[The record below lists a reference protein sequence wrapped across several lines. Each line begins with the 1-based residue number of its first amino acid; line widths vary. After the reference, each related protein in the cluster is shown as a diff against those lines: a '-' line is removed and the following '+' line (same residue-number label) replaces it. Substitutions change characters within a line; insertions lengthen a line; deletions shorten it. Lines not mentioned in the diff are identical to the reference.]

1 MQFQNSLF
9 AVTSDHDE
17 TLEHC
22 RVQSSIAEATS
33 WLTYHFCF
41 SVVFKLRY
49 CLVAVSC
56 LFVCLFVLTPGFII
70 FLIGLSKLS
79 LLSLPLSCPVLSCPA
94 VNCFN
99 PCQLLCVFV
108 VPVHLSLFCDLTVTC
123 FIFKTLL
130 HSLFFNMCRPCM
142 CFVLR
147 PCSVSDY
154 LCSVYCLVHS
164 LLNLTSFQKNL
175 ALHETR

>member
-56 LFVCLFVLTPGFII
+56 LFVCFNAWIYHFSYWVVII
-70 FLIGLSKLS
+70 VSPFSPPI
-79 LLSLPLSCPVLSCPA
+79 LSCRVLLQTVLIHVSSY
-94 VNCFN
+94 VF
-99 PCQLLCVFV
+99 LLFQSIC
-108 VPVHLSLFCDLTVTC
+108 L
-123 FIFKTLL
+123 
-130 HSLFFNMCRPCM
+130 
-142 CFVLR
+142 CFV
-147 PCSVSDY
+147 
-154 LCSVYCLVHS
+154 
-164 LLNLTSFQKNL
+164 T
-175 ALHETR
+175 

>member
-56 LFVCLFVLTPGFII
+56 LFVCFNAWIYHFSYWVVKIVSPF
-70 FLIGLSKLS
+70 S
-79 LLSLPLSCPVLSCPA
+79 PPVPSCPVLSCPA